1 MALLIYRPGKKYII
15 CIWCKILIKT
25 QQPHSWQSTPSSLWP
40 PTPTPTAPSV
50 ALFLWLNG
58 WLRHILCAILLKA
71 CAHYFLFFHQMIAI
85 QKLWKMLFISCKNS
99 FHSQDIQIFV
109 FPSSPPFDLVGHCFS
124 GWLKKNLKGYD
135 VINFISWVGK
145 KAWHRNFVHTLSI
158 K

>member
-1 MALLIYRPGKKYII
+1 MALLIYTPGKKY
-15 CIWCKILIKT
+15 WLKPSNLIVGRAPPHPCGL
-25 QQPHSWQSTPSSLWP
+25 QPP
-40 PTPTPTAPSV
+40 PPLLLLLPC
-50 ALFLWLNG
+50 FFG
-58 WLRHILCAILLKA
+58 WMGDCVTLCAILLKA

-135 VINFISWVGK
+135 VINFISWVRK
-145 KAWHRNFVHTLSI
+145 KAWHRNFVHTSSI